1 MAKWEGSKADEK
13 IDKAAQALLD
23 KASKKKGASKKTAK
37 KPKSY

>member
-1 MAKWEGSKADEK
+1 MAKFEDSKM
-13 IDKAAQALLD
+13 DKALDKKGQAMLD